1 MNMKKNNIM
10 KNLTKLTLVM
20 LAVFMP
26 AFNLNAQI
34 LGRIKKTI
42 RDTTEIV
49 TSAGV
54 LVNSVKRTTQEFDKS
69 VAVDNSKT
77 PKPTVAQ
84 NQLTKPKFKK
94 GAFTNFDWEPVSF
107 FDGQL
112 FPSMIIS
119 MADYKG
125 DIQTPTM
132 HAIKSSALG
141 FRFNSKQAYIPIKWE
156 IESTDK
162 TYFDKIG
169 GDYVFQQAGQERYFM
184 PDIPWNMAALAKQT
198 SSTPLNVIFR
208 LIDEDGNKVEKSVP
222 LFLRSVND
230 CIFRYKDLKL
240 TFLFAAY
247 IQEQHPE
254 VDKILRKALDTK
266 TVPAISGYQGD
277 DLNTIKQVA
286 AVWRV
291 LHDRGFQYSNIT
303 TTSTESSQDLAS
315 QQVRTFENAIKTNQA
330 NCVDGV
336 VVLAS
341 ILRAMGIS
349 TDIVLVPGHAF
360 LGVYTSDKKDK
371 VFHLET
377 TMLSSNSELIQQAK
391 TPKQK
396 DEAYKKQFL
405 QAVDS
410 GNKTYEKYKATNDVT
425 RIDVD
430 AFRKF
435 VRPLPF
441 SQN

>member
-1 MNMKKNNIM
+1 
-10 KNLTKLTLVM
+10 M
-20 LAVFMP
+20 LAGFTL

-34 LGRIKKTI
+34 LEKLEKKI
-42 RDTTEIV
+42 RDTTRVV
-49 TSAGV
+49 TSAGA

-69 VAVDNSKT
+69 VAVDTSKS
-77 PKPTVAQ
+77 PPPTVAQ

-94 GAFTNFDWEPVSF
+94 GAFTNFEWEPVTF

-132 HAIKSSALG
+132 HALKSSALG
-141 FRFNSKQAYIPIKWE
+141 FRFNSKQSYIPIKWE

-169 GDYVFQQAGQERYFM
+169 GDYIFQQAGQERYFM

-208 LIDEDGNKVEKSVP
+208 LIDDEGNKVERSVP

-230 CIFRYKDLKL
+230 CIYQYKDLKL
-240 TFLFAAY
+240 DFLFAAY

-266 TVPAISGYQGD
+266 IVSAITGYQRD

-303 TTSTESSQDLAS
+303 TTSTRNTQDIRS

-330 NCVDGV
+330 NCVDGT

-341 ILRAMGIS
+341 ILRSMGIS
-349 TDIVLVPGHAF
+349 TVMVLTSDHAF
-360 LGVYTSDKKDK
+360 LGFYTSNKRDKI
-371 VFHLET
+371 VYLET
-377 TMLSSNSELIQQAK
+377 TMLSQSDLLDQAK
-391 TPKQK
+391 TPAQK
-396 DEAYKKQFL
+396 EKAYIAQFIK
-405 QAVDS
+405 AVET
-410 GNKTYEKYKATNDVT
+410 GNKQYENYKAANDLTEV
-425 RIDVD
+425 DVNS
-430 AFRKF
+430 FRGI